1 MLRATLALALVL
13 AALSQSACED
23 TDPPA
28 PLERPSGPLPVGT
41 DDDPDTGVPARAPSL
56 TSGGGA
62 AASPAHRVQLSV
74 GAPVPRGDASSA
86 DSRLH
91 MDP

>member
-23 TDPPA
+23 TDPPRTF
-28 PLERPSGPLPVGT
+28 ERPRPLPVGN
-41 DDDPDTGVPARAPSL
+41 DDDPTDTGVAARAPSL